1 MQTKK
6 NLCLFNNF
14 AKKKKNNLYEQTYNR
29 LNAYDNFSFN
39 TALTGMA
46 SRLKIEKKIR
56 HSQV

>member
-46 SRLKIEKKIR
+46 SRLKIEKK
-56 HSQV
+56 